1 MRPAL
6 VTLLSLV
13 LGIYLGS
20 LGLLA
25 AQWYFLGIAVA
36 TLLLV
41 LSRLWHKALLA
52 GYAWYLVLLC
62 MGACL
67 ATIPRERVAQ
77 LPQPSEE
84 TTYLV
89 TISRPPTAR
98 EQLSLIHI

>member
-20 LGLLA
+20 LGLVA

-41 LSRLWHKALLA
+41 LSRLWRYPLS
-52 GYAWYLVLLC
+52 WY
-62 MGACL
+62 GGQTSSQA
-67 ATIPRERVAQ
+67 
-77 LPQPSEE
+77 EE
-84 TTYLV
+84 K
-89 TISRPPTAR
+89 
-98 EQLSLIHI
+98 

>member
-41 LSRLWHKALLA
+41 LSRLWRKAPLA
-52 GYAWYLVLLC
+52 GSAWYLLLLC
-62 MGACL
+62 LSGNNPHGTGS
-67 ATIPRERVAQ
+67 ATTTAQQRSDLPRHH
-77 LPQPSEE
+77 LPSAH
-84 TTYLV
+84 
-89 TISRPPTAR
+89 SA
-98 EQLSLIHI
+98 

>member
-20 LGLLA
+20 LGLVA

-41 LSRLWHKALLA
+41 LSRLWRKVLLA
-52 GYAWYLVLLC
+52 GSAWYLLLFC
-62 MGACL
+62 LGACL
-67 ATIPRERVAQ
+67 ATIPKERVAQ
-77 LPQPSEE
+77 LPQPSKE

-89 TISRPPTAR
+89 TISRPP
-98 EQLSLIHI
+98 LSLIHI